1 MEAWVKSAVHDLI
14 DDNSAALV
22 SGLTIQGL
30 SWPEAQLSK
39 ERITA
44 AAGRGAFLGLD
55 VPRYWLAEGYTA
67 ANLPDQATAETA
79 WAEYEVELEAFWYA
93 LPKVGEEQQFEGMGA
108 DWDKFIARLA
118 RLLYQTTHIRDHAAT
133 HTFVLARSRDPMQHR
148 RVNVEVSDLTA
159 GSGAGDRPI
168 WYALLRFT
176 LQQRCVDLAELD

>member
-67 ANLPDQATAETA
+67 ANLPDQAKTGFA
-79 WAEYEVELEAFWYA
+79 WAEYDVELEAFWYA
-93 LPKVGEEQQFEGMGA
+93 QPKVGETQQYEGMGA
-108 DWDKFIARLA
+108 DWDRFIARLV
-118 RLLYQTTHIRDHAAT
+118 RLFYQTASLQDESAT
-133 HTFVLARSRDPMQHR
+133 HTFILARSRDPMQHR
-148 RVNVEVSDLTA
+148 RISVEVSDLTA
-159 GSGAGDRPI
+159 QAGPGERPM

-176 LQQRCVDLAELD
+176 LAQRCVDLAALD